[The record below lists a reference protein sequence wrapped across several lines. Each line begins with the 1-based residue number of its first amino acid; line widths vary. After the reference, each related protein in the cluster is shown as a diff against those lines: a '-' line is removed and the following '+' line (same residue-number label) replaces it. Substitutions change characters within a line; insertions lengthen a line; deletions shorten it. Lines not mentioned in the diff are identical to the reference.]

1 MKAKYRC
8 IILFQVYLSRVCFIL
23 VLKPSSKN
31 WTQCQIK
38 QVQKN
43 KWRTGQKVGTLK
55 ILIRNLRC
63 YTSARQWLECVC
75 SCWYMTD
82 FGRKERNSTTT
93 YCPLKVLG
101 VTGERLHKY
110 KASPLFSGL
119 LKMFLYNFQ
128 KSCFNS

>member
-23 VLKPSSKN
+23 ALKPSSKN

-38 QVQKN
+38 QVQRN

-55 ILIRNLRC
+55 ILIRNLRF

-82 FGRKERNSTTT
+82 FGRKEKKPITTD
-93 YCPLKVLG
+93 CSLKELRI
-101 VTGERLHKY
+101 TGEELHEY

-119 LKMFLYNFQ
+119 FKMFLYNFQ
-128 KSCFNS
+128 KTCLNS